1 MGRRLFLRFAI
12 CAGVV
17 AVTWVVFGQTLGH
30 EFVNFDDPDYVAAN
44 PNIHAGLTWHGVAW
58 AFTHVHS
65 HNWHPLTTLSHMLDY
80 QLFGLRAG
88 AHHFVNVLLHGS
100 AAVLL
105 FILLTHM
112 TGASNSP
119 GDEFVRSSNRT
130 GNIWASGFVA
140 ALFAVHPLHV
150 ESVAWIAERK
160 DVLSGVFFMLTLL
173 AYVAYTRKQTIGR
186 YLTMSILFAC
196 GLMSKPML
204 VTTPLILLLLDYWPL
219 NRFTRST
226 RTKLFVEKIPLF
238 ALSIGSAGATLIAQS
253 GGIIQVRDLPLTRR
267 AANAALAYL
276 IYIWQMVWPAKLA
289 LVYPHPGRL
298 LAWEAAGACAT
309 LVAITIC
316 AFAFRKR
323 HPYLIIGWCWYLVM
337 LLPVIGLI
345 QVGGQGHADR
355 YTYLPQIGL
364 YLAATWWV
372 ADRAI
377 GLRHRSE
384 ILGTTAMAIV
394 IALAW
399 ASRIQTS
406 YWHDSERLWR
416 RTLALSARNDLA
428 HLSMGEFLLQH
439 HRFEEAIS
447 EFKTILALRPDDPDV
462 NFQLGYAFY
471 EIGEFDLAIQHDEIA
486 LKNRPENLEAESN
499 LGNALLQNGRS
510 AEAVEHYRNVL
521 RKQPSSAL
529 AHYNLAV
536 GLHRLGQLS
545 EAIAHYKE
553 ALSIERD
560 YPDADYFLGE
570 ALLQNG
576 QPDEAK
582 AHLEKR

>member
-1 MGRRLFLRFAI
+1 MYVKTLKLAI
-12 CAGVV
+12 CAALV
-17 AVTWVVFGQTLGH
+17 AVTWAVFGQTFGH
-30 EFVNFDDPDYVAAN
+30 EFVNFDDPDYVAVN
-44 PNIHAGLTWHGVAW
+44 PHIHTGLTWQAVAW

-80 QLFGLRAG
+80 QLFGLRPG
-88 AHHFVNVLLHGS
+88 AHHFVNVLLHS
-100 AAVLL
+100 AAAVLL
-105 FILLTHM
+105 FILLTQM
-112 TGASNSP
+112 TGGSNSSP
-119 GDEFVRSSNRT
+119 DESDRLADRT

-173 AYVAYTRKQTIGR
+173 AYVAYARKQTMGR
-186 YLTMSILFAC
+186 YLAMSIWFAC

-219 NRFTRST
+219 NRFATST
-226 RTKLFVEKIPLF
+226 SVKLLVEKIPLL
-238 ALSIGSAGATLIAQS
+238 ALSLGSAVATLIAQS
-253 GGIIQVRDLPLTRR
+253 GGIIQIERLPITWR

-276 IYIWQMVWPAKLA
+276 IYIWQMIWPAKLA

-298 LAWEAAGACAT
+298 PLWEPAGACAK
-309 LVAITIC
+309 LAAITIC
-316 AFAFRKR
+316 AFVLRKR
-323 HPYLIIGWCWYLVM
+323 HPYFITGWCWYLVM

-364 YLAATWWV
+364 YLAATWSI
-372 ADRAI
+372 ADLSIA
-377 GLRHRSE
+377 LPHRRE
-384 ILGTTAMAIV
+384 ILGAAAMV
-394 IALAW
+394 IITALAR
-399 ASRIQTS
+399 ASWIQTS

-416 RTLALSARNDLA
+416 HTLALGGRNDLA

-439 HRFEEAIS
+439 HRLEEAIS
-447 EFKTILALRPDDPDV
+447 EFKTILTLHPDDPDI
-462 NFQLGYAFY
+462 NFQLGYAFF
-471 EIGEFDLAIQHDEIA
+471 EKREFDLAIQHDEIA
-486 LKNRPENLEAESN
+486 LKMKPGDPETETNLA
-499 LGNALLQNGRS
+499 NALLENGRGE
-510 AEAVEHYRNVL
+510 EAIEHYRNVL
-521 RKQPSSAL
+521 RNRPSDAL

-536 GLHRLGQLS
+536 GLHRLGHLP
-545 EAIAHYKE
+545 EAIGHYKE
-553 ALSIERD
+553 ALAIDRD

-570 ALLQNG
+570 ALIQNG

-582 AHLEKR
+582 AHLEKH